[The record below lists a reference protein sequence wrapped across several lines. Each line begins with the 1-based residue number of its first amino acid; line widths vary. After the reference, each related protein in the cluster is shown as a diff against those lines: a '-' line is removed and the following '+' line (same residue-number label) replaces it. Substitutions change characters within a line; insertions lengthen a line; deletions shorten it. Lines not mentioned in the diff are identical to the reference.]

1 MMISVEWLPLESIER
16 EMKKERLGVDI
27 VFRALV
33 GY

>member
-1 MMISVEWLPLESIER
+1 MMISVGRLPLESIER
-16 EMKKERLGVDI
+16 EMKKERLGVNN